1 MTFVP
6 GFSHDL
12 FISYT
17 HLDNEPDEKQVRWVS
32 EFRKNFESHLR
43 KRLGSDD
50 VSIFFDSTNLEA
62 HHELAS
68 LVENVQASAV
78 FVAVLSR
85 AYIARDWTIKE
96 LNAFNEGVKQGNQA
110 LAHINRI
117 VAIETLPFEDNER
130 IAALLAGPKGMGIK
144 RTRFYFKDPE
154 TKIDYT
160 LQPSNSD
167 SYGKSIAE
175 LAENCVGLLRELKSR
190 SSAAP
195 PKPVQAVNLPLSGK
209 TVLLAQSTDDLD
221 DKSVQVRNYLTQ
233 FGATVLPEG
242 DYPGGGAEFARAVR
256 ADLDKAD
263 LYVQLLSQ
271 YRSKRPDDLRQSEV
285 EAPQSYS
292 MFQYVAAKRRE
303 KPMPMLLWRDPQV
316 KIEQVDHYDKQLL
329 TAPDVLVMGLQ
340 EFQNEIKA
348 YFEREAAKAAA
359 EKRREEEARQREEDA
374 KRRQPENTVNGDGW
388 EEPIDESAFFINA
401 YDDDQDLANMLLQAF
416 QARRR
421 NAFLSSYKGS
431 AKLKDEEI
439 DENWINCDGLLLV
452 FGEAPAHWVR
462 AQLRRY
468 IKLAARREKPPR
480 YKKLVLAPGAQ
491 LDELGMA
498 TSFDSIDCREGSTDD
513 LIQKFVGEL
522 CLTR

>member
-6 GFSHDL
+6 GFSHDV

-50 VSIFFDSTNLEA
+50 VSLFFDSSNLEA

-96 LNAFNEGVKQGNQA
+96 LNAFNDGVKQGNAA
-110 LAHINRI
+110 LANINRI
-117 VAIETLPFEDNER
+117 VAIEVLPFEENER
-130 IAALLAGPKGMGIK
+130 ITALLAGPKGMGIK
-144 RTRFYFKDPE
+144 RTRFYYKDPE

-175 LAENCVGLLRELKSR
+175 LAENCVSLLRELKSR
-190 SSAAP
+190 ASAAA
-195 PKPVQAVNLPLSGK
+195 PKPAPAISLPLSGK
-209 TVLLAQSTDDLD
+209 TVLLAQSTDDLYD
-221 DKSVQVRNYLTQ
+221 EAVQVRNYLEQ
-233 FGATVLPEG
+233 FGARVLPDG
-242 DYPGGGAEFARAVR
+242 DYPGGGTDFAKAMRT
-256 ADLDKAD
+256 DLEKTD
-263 LYVQLLSQ
+263 LFVQLLSQ
-271 YRSKRPDDLRQSEV
+271 HPSKRPSDLKQSEI
-285 EAPQSYS
+285 EQAQSYS
-292 MFQYVAAKRRE
+292 MFQYVAAKRRGV
-303 KPMPMLLWRDPQV
+303 PTLQWHRPDINTDL
-316 KIEQVDHYDKQLL
+316 ITHYDKQLL
-329 TAPDVLVMGLQ
+329 TSSDVRVMGLQ
-340 EFQNEIKA
+340 EFLKEIKA
-348 YFEREAAKAAA
+348 AFERQAAEAAAA
-359 EKRREEEARQREEDA
+359 KRREDEARQREEDA
-374 KRRQPENTVNGDGW
+374 KRRQPENTVGESGGD
-388 EEPIDESAFFINA
+388 EAFDESAFFINA
-401 YDDDQDLANMLLQAF
+401 YDDDLGFANLLLQAF
-416 QARRR
+416 QDKRR

-431 AKLKDEEI
+431 AKEKDEEI

-468 IKLAARREKPPR
+468 IKLAGQRKKPPR
-480 YKKLVLAPGAQ
+480 YKKLLLAPGAQ
-491 LDELGMA
+491 PGELGVA
-498 TSFDSIDCREGSTDD
+498 ISFDQIDCTSATPDV
-513 LIQKFVGEL
+513 IQKFVGEL
-522 CLTR
+522 CLMR